1 MTAILSHST
10 AVAMCWDTYILLC
23 LTAMSRSPCK
33 ENWMMIRRSEK
44 TEEHFILITNSFCQS
59 VPQLQKARDFQL
71 SLLPF
76 AQLTN
81 SVMVVFIFNVLRQ
94 FSM

>member
-1 MTAILSHST
+1 
-10 AVAMCWDTYILLC
+10 MCWDTYVFLS
-23 LTAMSRSPCK
+23 LTAISRSPCK
-33 ENWMMIRRSEK
+33 ENWMIRRSEK